1 MVHCKS
7 GKISRAMSACSLQAP
22 LVDPVIAA
30 DGHTYERSAIQCHLQ
45 HHSTSPMSKERL
57 VHKGLV
63 PNLVMRNLM
72 AELGS

>member
-1 MVHCKS
+1 M
-7 GKISRAMSACSLQAP
+7 
-22 LVDPVIAA
+22 IAA
-30 DGHTYERSAIQCHLQ
+30 DGHTYERRAIQSHLQ
-45 HHSTSPMSKERL
+45 HHGTSPISREPL

>member
-1 MVHCKS
+1 
-7 GKISRAMSACSLQAP
+7 MSACCLQAP

-30 DGHTYERSAIQCHLQ
+30 DGHTYERNAIQGHLQ
-45 HHSTSPMSKERL
+45 HHSTSPISRERL
-57 VHKGLV
+57 VYKGLV